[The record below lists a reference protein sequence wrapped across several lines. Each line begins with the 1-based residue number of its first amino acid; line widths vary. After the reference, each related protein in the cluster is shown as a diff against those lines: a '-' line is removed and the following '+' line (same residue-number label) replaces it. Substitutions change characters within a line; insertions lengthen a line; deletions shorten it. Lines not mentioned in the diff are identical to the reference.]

1 MEIPLFECLMAR
13 NFIKWEESYF
23 SPVSTSQSKSYKKNN
38 LENEN
43 FSNYPLQYFK
53 KKSFHSR
60 IELLSLDLQAQIQ
73 AIRTHLEERRKFLD
87 VFCSEFCFHPFL
99 DLTQYGKSTFHPF
112 TESTFFQPL
121 PNTAIP
127 DMKILKGK
135 KIAAVDG
142 GLGIRE
148 YQGLDLTLI
157 KAVVVEYDFTEPSHP
172 KISYFPAVEKDENFT
187 LYSDFGIHR
196 SQNLSAVANFR
207 RILAENSMII
217 QYIEKCAH
225 ESSLIPNS
233 ENSFPNIIILDGS
246 VHLPPS
252 SRFYGIIQK
261 FPQLC
266 LDVIYSYHHLYDL
279 CATNNIALI
288 GSVKDSRTN
297 QLRDLIIRSLPI
309 LLKKLNTTRVNL
321 SGPSLMQ
328 FNFRKE
334 LMAFSDYELLYR
346 IMHPGSRTVIIQE
359 NREFKINPPSLSTIT
374 QDFNCAPNKNETQLI
389 SLLFSIKIKYHV
401 LYSYLRLSSS
411 DLPVRFEMFCPSQ
424 LNLSEYQKKFIEIIN
439 QLTPLAVI
447 EPQCTLPLPQIEAH
461 LRAHLSEKDVE
472 FILKPLLTQLN
483 FPEAK
488 LINHINHLDIIHKEQ
503 NNYLSKPLSTISF
516 QPPFLENRHE
526 RLDTIF

>member
-1 MEIPLFECLMAR
+1 MTRDFNA
-13 NFIKWEESYF
+13 WEESYF

-38 LENEN
+38 LENDT
-43 FSNYPLQYFK
+43 FSTYSLQYFNK
-53 KKSFHSR
+53 TPFHSR
-60 IELLSLDLQAQIQ
+60 IELLSLDLQTQIN
-73 AIRTHLEERRKFLD
+73 AIKTHLEEKKKFLD

-121 PNTAIP
+121 SNTAIP

-207 RILAENSMII
+207 RILAENSMVIK
-217 QYIEKCAH
+217 YIEKCEH
-225 ESSLIPNS
+225 ESSLNPNS

-252 SRFYGIIQK
+252 NRFYGIIQK
-261 FPQLC
+261 SPQLC
-266 LDVIYSYHHLYDL
+266 LDVIYSYHHLYNL
-279 CATNNIALI
+279 CSTNNIALI

-309 LLKKLNTTRVNL
+309 LLKNINTSGFNL
-321 SGPSLMQ
+321 SSSSLMH

-346 IMHPGSRTVIIQE
+346 IMHPGFRTVIIQE
-359 NREFKINPPSLSTIT
+359 YRKFKINPPSLSSIT
-374 QDFNCAPNKNETQLI
+374 QDFNYAQSRNEPQLT
-389 SLLFSIKIKYHV
+389 SLLFNTKIEYHV

-411 DLPVRFEMFCPSQ
+411 DLPIRFEMLCPAQ
-424 LNLSEYQKKFIEIIN
+424 LNSIEYKKKFIQIIN
-439 QLTPLAVI
+439 QLTPLAII

-461 LRAHLSEKDVE
+461 LRSHLSEKDVE

-483 FPEAK
+483 FPKAK
-488 LINHINHLDIIHKEQ
+488 FNNQIIHSDIIHENQ
-503 NNYLSKPLSTISF
+503 NNYFSKPQLTISF
-516 QPPFLENRHE
+516 QPPFLDNRHK